1 MYIVLSKFIHGNVCN
16 KEQRPRMFL
25 MSGDEYVYSLIK
37 CVFYAMIKV
46 LFAHIKYILVLFFDY
61 RISTLVIESYQNDL
75 GTSKF
80 MCR

>member
-1 MYIVLSKFIHGNVCN
+1 
-16 KEQRPRMFL
+16 
-25 MSGDEYVYSLIK
+25 
-37 CVFYAMIKV
+37 MIKV